1 MPYHSVM
8 AAHGFRIFSSVRDY
22 IFLIVGTAIAATA
35 ATVFYTPAHITG
47 GGATGIGT
55 IFYYVFG
62 IDQGIVMMCI
72 NIPIVLFGMKV
83 FGWRYGIRTLIG
95 SIMLSLW
102 TMLIGNL
109 TDYKGFLDYS
119 EPINILLS
127 AIFGGCLM
135 GIGVGLTMK
144 SGSNTGGTDI
154 VSQIVT
160 HFFPVSIGTVSFSIN
175 AVVVS
180 CGGIFFGFQAMLFAI
195 IAMYISAQL
204 TNYVMMGV
212 ETNLAKAVYILSDDR
227 ITAISQGVISE
238 LGRGGTLFR
247 GNGIY
252 TAKEHQMLLVIVPNN
267 QLNRLL
273 KIIKESDASAFVFIT
288 EAYEVIGK
296 GFLSI
301 NRIARNS
308 EN

>member
-1 MPYHSVM
+1 M
-8 AAHGFRIFSSVRDY
+8 AATHRFRIFSSVREY
-22 IFLIVGTAIAATA
+22 LFLLVGTAIAATA
-35 ATVFYTPAHITG
+35 TTIFYTPAHITG

-55 IFYYVFG
+55 IFYYLFG
-62 IDQGIVMMCI
+62 FDQGVVMMCI

-83 FGWRYGIRTLIG
+83 FGWKYGIRTLIG
-95 SIMLSLW
+95 SITLSLW
-102 TMLIGNL
+102 TSIIGNL
-109 TDYKGFLDYS
+109 TGYKGFLDYS

-135 GIGVGLTMK
+135 GAGVGLTMK

-160 HFFPVSIGTVSFSIN
+160 HYFPVSVGTVSFSVN
-175 AVVVS
+175 AIVVS

-204 TNYVMMGV
+204 TNYVLMGFG
-212 ETNLAKAVYILSDDR
+212 TNMAKAVYILSDDR
-227 ITAISQGVISE
+227 ISLISQEVISQ
-238 LGRGGTLFR
+238 LGRGGTIFR
-247 GNGIY
+247 GSGIY
-252 TAKEHQMLLVIVPNN
+252 TAKEHNMLLVIVPNN

-273 KIIKESDASAFVFIT
+273 QIISRSDASAFVFIT

-296 GFLSI
+296 GFQQLR
-301 NRIARNS
+301 RIAGNHD
-308 EN
+308 